1 MKMEKFITLSSVAI
15 PLMRVNVDTD
25 AIIPSREM
33 KGVSKKGLADGLFA
47 NWRYVDV
54 DAREEDPSFIL
65 NKSHFRK
72 AKILLSG
79 ENFGCGSS
87 REHAVWA
94 LKEWGIRAIIAPSFG
109 SIFFGN
115 CIRNGVL
122 PITMNGTLVD
132 NFARISTDSLGQG
145 VFNINL
151 PKAEI
156 MIPSGERYKFDLPI
170 SDKEMLVEGLDPI
183 GVTIKKR
190 DLINKF
196 QEADRVSRPWVYI

>member
-1 MKMEKFITLSSVAI
+1 MEKFKTLSSVVI

-33 KGVSKKGLADGLFA
+33 KGVSKKGLSDGLFA
-47 NWRYVDV
+47 NWRYIDV
-54 DAREEDPSFIL
+54 DAREEDPSFVL
-65 NKSHFRK
+65 NQSYFRN

-115 CIRNGVL
+115 CIRNGIL
-122 PITMNGTLVD
+122 PITINDNIVD
-132 NFARISTDSLGQG
+132 NFSKISKDSSGQG
-145 VFNINL
+145 IFNINL
-151 PKAEI
+151 PKTEI
-156 MIPSGERYKFDLPI
+156 ITPSGERYKFDLLI
-170 SDKEMLVEGLDPI
+170 SDKEMLMEGLDPI

-196 QEADRVSRPWVYI
+196 QESDRASRPWVYI